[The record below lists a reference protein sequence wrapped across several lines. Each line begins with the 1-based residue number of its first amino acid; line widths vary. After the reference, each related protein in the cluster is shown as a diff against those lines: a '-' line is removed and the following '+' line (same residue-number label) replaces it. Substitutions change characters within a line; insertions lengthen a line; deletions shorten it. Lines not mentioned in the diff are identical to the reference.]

1 MIFNMVGGGAGGA
14 GGGATLLVS
23 SPANVSVTVSKDDK
37 SYTKNSGSLGST
49 TFKGLATGTWTV
61 TISGNGQT
69 ATKTIVITAD
79 YAITIAFFS
88 ATITVTYPA
97 NSTCTCSDGTTT
109 LTDTNT
115 EATEKTVIFT
125 VPNAG
130 TWTVSCTDGTQTAS
144 TTVSITADGQSANV
158 KLAYDLVLYD
168 SGDQYTDITGGWT
181 GVGYTS
187 SGAEAPGTLGDTAM
201 IFNGDGTH
209 QPTLG
214 TLNSIDFTGYT
225 TLCVKGTVES
235 TESSATKKNGMF
247 LAKAKTSFAGNNN
260 IAQTLL
266 PAPVGDFDGT
276 TDADCRISLT
286 GVMTSAYVVL
296 RGNASTVSRWQVT
309 KVWATKEVYD

>member
-1 MIFNMVGGGAGGA
+1 MIINMTGGGGGAG
-14 GGGATLLVS
+14 ATLVVTGVVGS
-23 SPANVSVTVSKDDK
+23 ICTVSKDTK
-37 SYTKNSGSLGST
+37 TYTKTFGT
-49 TFKGLATGTWTV
+49 DAKATFKGLTTGTWTV
-61 TISGNGQT
+61 IMTNGTQT
-69 ATKTIVITAD
+69 AVKTIVINVD
-79 YAITIAFFS
+79 YALTIAYFS
-88 ATITVTYPA
+88 ATINVTYPSG
-97 NSTCTCSDGTTT
+97 STCTVSDGSTTFT
-109 LTDTNT
+109 APDTT
-115 EATEKTVIFT
+115 GTWACV
-125 VPNAG
+125 VPNAA

-144 TTVSITADGQSANV
+144 TTVSITADGQSATA

-187 SGAEAPGTLGDTAM
+187 SGAEGPGTLGDTAM
-201 IFNGDGTH
+201 IFNGDGEH

-225 TLCVKGTVES
+225 TLCVKGTVVS
-235 TESSATKKNGMF
+235 TGSTVTKSNGMF
-247 LAKAKTSFAGNNN
+247 LAKAKTSFAGNNR

-286 GVMTSAYVVL
+286 GVTTSAYVVL
-296 RGNASTVSRWQVT
+296 RGNVSTAYRWQVT

>member
-1 MIFNMVGGGAGGA
+1 MIINMTGGGGGAG
-14 GGGATLLVS
+14 ATLVVTGVVGS
-23 SPANVSVTVSKDDK
+23 ICTVSKDTK
-37 SYTKNSGSLGST
+37 TYTKTFGT
-49 TFKGLATGTWTV
+49 DAKATFKGLTTGSWTV
-61 TISGNGQT
+61 TMTNGIRT
-69 ATKTIVITAD
+69 AVKTIVINVD
-79 YAITIAFFS
+79 YALTIAYFS
-88 ATITVTYPA
+88 ATINVTYPA
-97 NSTCTCSDGTTT
+97 GSTCTATDGSTV
-109 LTDTNT
+109 LTAPDTSGSY
-115 EATEKTVIFT
+115 IFT
-125 VPNAG
+125 VTNAG
-130 TWTVSCTDGTQTAS
+130 TWTVSCTDGTENAS
-144 TTVSITADGQSANV
+144 TTVSITTDGQSATV
-158 KLAYDLVLYD
+158 KLTYDLVLYD

-201 IFNGDGTH
+201 IFNSDGTH

-296 RGNASTVSRWQVT
+296 RGNTSTVSRWQVT

>member
-1 MIFNMVGGGAGGA
+1 MIINMTGGGGGAG
-14 GGGATLLVS
+14 ATLVVTGVVGS
-23 SPANVSVTVSKDDK
+23 TCTVSKDTK
-37 SYTKNSGSLGST
+37 TYTKTFGT
-49 TFKGLATGTWTV
+49 DAKATFKGLTTGAWTV
-61 TISGNGQT
+61 TMTNGIRT
-69 ATKTIVITAD
+69 AVKTIVINVD
-79 YAITIAFFS
+79 YALTIAYFS
-88 ATITVTYPA
+88 ATINVTYPA
-97 NSTCTCSDGTTT
+97 GSTCTATDGSTV
-109 LTDTNT
+109 LTAPDTSGSY
-115 EATEKTVIFT
+115 IFT
-125 VPNAG
+125 VTNAG
-130 TWTVSCTDGTQTAS
+130 NWVISCTDGTENAS
-144 TTVSITADGQSANV
+144 TTVSITVDGQSATV